1 MPDRFDGFGCAKAG
15 GADGPLRY
23 LARRRGA
30 TFFSPKPICRRTVQS
45 RDRLTGSRSSVLK
58 RCCISANVKSDW
70 VATSQRR
77 CCCTSGVILL
87 RGPRGPDGGRSI
99 RPVLPNSA
107 EIFFAQPTLTQKR
120 SANSSRLS
128 SPC

>member
-1 MPDRFDGFGCAKAG
+1 LVVPKLAAPTGRFGILLG
-15 GADGPLRY
+15 GVERL
-23 LARRRGA
+23 
-30 TFFSPKPICRRTVQS
+30 FFSPKPICRRTVQS